1 MGGLFD
7 GMMAD
12 TRELVKSALK
22 QDILSHFT
30 MSGVVVILA
39 TINHTLIEQ
48 IMLESFTSVK
58 DKSATKL
65 EDLLDTA
72 ELDALF
78 NEVRADIMATVSKI
92 NSAMPEKS
100 EG

>member
-1 MGGLFD
+1 MGSLFD

-12 TRELVKSALK
+12 TQELVKSALK
-22 QDILSHFT
+22 QDILAHFT
-30 MSGVVVILA
+30 VSGVIAILA
-39 TINHTLIEQ
+39 TIKPQLIEQ

-78 NEVRADIMATVSKI
+78 NEVRIDIMAMVSKI
-92 NSAMPEKS
+92 NSAIKI
-100 EG
+100 